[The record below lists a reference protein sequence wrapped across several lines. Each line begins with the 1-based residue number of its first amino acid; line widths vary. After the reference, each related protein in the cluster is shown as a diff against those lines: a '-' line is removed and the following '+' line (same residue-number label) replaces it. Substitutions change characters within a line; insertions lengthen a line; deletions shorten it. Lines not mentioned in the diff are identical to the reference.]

1 MTQYNLTNS
10 NKVNELLLTKNIAAG
25 SANYDIDLSMLLCIS
40 LQLVYDDTDAND
52 DTWKLYG
59 SEDGVNYFIYPN
71 SKTITST
78 ITAAPVTDGWQTE
91 QFKSRFLRVAFA
103 KGSSTTGTYKLILTT
118 RED

>member
-1 MTQYNLTNS
+1 MIQYNLTN
-10 NKVNELLLTKNIAAG
+10 NNLPNDLTTTKTVASG
-25 SANYDIDLSMLLCIS
+25 SADFDIDLSRLVCMS

-59 SEDGVNYFIYPN
+59 SEDGVNYFIYPK
-71 SKTITST
+71 SKTIIST

-91 QFKSRFLRVAFA
+91 KFKSRFLRVSFA

-118 RED
+118 REA